1 MIRKILIN
9 GKYYDIDGKSAYE
22 VAVENGYEGTVE
34 DWLNSLK
41 GKTPQKGT
49 DYFTEEDIK
58 KIVEEVNIST
68 KAKIGYVTLLAD
80 NWKGANSPYSQ
91 VVTVE
96 GSTKNSQVDLT
107 PNDAQLDIFHEK
119 DLAFVTS
126 NYKGVVTVSAIGQ
139 KPQNDYNMQVTIT
152 EVENTDDKT
161 PIIGVTVGTPKN
173 PSVIEKKVSLLE
185 KTSPLI
191 PQIGKK
197 NEFNQTVYNI
207 EIGKEYKA
215 VYSKEQSGE
224 GKVKI
229 RSDAQAEG
237 YILISI
243 PAPDDGSLNDCTFKV
258 LGNEGSVVS
267 YEYCGKVYTADIPIF
282 ELFEIGDIWLENW
295 SGDLYLCNPDY
306 ITELVLNSL
315 PKAGDWVL

>member
-9 GKYYDIDGKSAYE
+9 GKYYEIDGKSAYE
-22 VAVENGYEGTVE
+22 VAVENGYKGTVE

-68 KAKIGYVTLLAD
+68 KARIGYVTLLAD
-80 NWKGANSPYSQ
+80 AWVGADSPFTQ

-107 PNDAQLDIFHEK
+107 PSDAQLDIFHEK
-119 DLAFVTS
+119 DLAFVTK

-139 KPQNDYNMQVTIT
+139 KPQNDYEMQVTIT
-152 EVENTDDKT
+152 EVENTDENS
-161 PIIGVTVGTPKN
+161 PIIGVTVGTSLS
-173 PSVIEKKVSLLE
+173 PSKIKEKVLSQKIFPFILQKGYKDE
-185 KTSPLI
+185 DNATR
-191 PQIGKK
+191 
-197 NEFNQTVYNI
+197 YNL
-207 EIGKEYKA
+207 EIGKEYKGIA
-215 VYSKEQSGE
+215 NKASFLSLMPWVS
-224 GKVKI
+224 
-229 RSDAQAEG
+229 
-237 YILISI
+237 
-243 PAPDDGSLNDCTFKV
+243 DDGGESSECKGHRLTDEEVKEFTLKIIGMDGFLLNFEFCGELKTIDYSFNFFNPPV
-258 LGNEGSVVS
+258 LLTKTELIWEG
-267 YEYCGKVYTADIPIF
+267 E
-282 ELFEIGDIWLENW
+282 
-295 SGDLYLCNPDY
+295 LYLCNPEY